1 MSNKIIICAI
11 IIIICIMG
19 IGIGI
24 YAQFFYVNSNEDKFM
39 LGLGEEAEKKETR
52 KELELNFENIFQNS
66 VKIVQVPDKTN
77 KEDETKEIIYT
88 DTDFVAEKAG
98 YYDID
103 INIPKININSETIEN
118 VNNNI
123 TSLYTELAKEI
134 LLQQEQH
141 NIIYNVDYEG
151 YINQN
156 ILSLVIK
163 ATIKQDKDVQRTIIK
178 TYNYEINENKELTLQ
193 EIIEIKNLNENA
205 IQNEITQK
213 IEEYNKENLS
223 LNILGYE
230 GHVRDAE
237 NEMYEIEN
245 AENFFLGEDGFLY
258 IVYSYGNKEE
268 TNLIDIIV
276 I

>member
-213 IEEYNKENLS
+213 IEEYNKENLN

-230 GHVRDAE
+230 GHVRDVE
-237 NEMYEIEN
+237 SEMYEIEN
-245 AENFFLGEDGFLY
+245 AENFFLGEEGFLY

>member
-66 VKIVQVPDKTN
+66 VKIVQVPDKTD

-178 TYNYEINENKELTLQ
+178 TYNYEINENKELSLK
-193 EIIEIKNLNENA
+193 EIIEIKKLNENA

-245 AENFFLGEDGFLY
+245 AENFFLGEEGFLY

>member
-1 MSNKIIICAI
+1 
-11 IIIICIMG
+11 MG

-77 KEDETKEIIYT
+77 KKDETKEIIYT

-178 TYNYEINENKELTLQ
+178 TYNYEINENKELSLQ

-230 GHVRDAE
+230 GHVRDVE
-237 NEMYEIEN
+237 SKMYEIEN
-245 AENFFLGEDGFLY
+245 AENFFLGEEGFLY

>member
-77 KEDETKEIIYT
+77 KKDETKEIIYT

-103 INIPKININSETIEN
+103 INIPKININSETIEK

>member
-245 AENFFLGEDGFLY
+245 AENFFLGEEGFLY

>member
-103 INIPKININSETIEN
+103 INIPKININSETIEK

-178 TYNYEINENKELTLQ
+178 TYNYEINENKELSLQ

-230 GHVRDAE
+230 GHVRDVE
-237 NEMYEIEN
+237 SEMYEIEN
-245 AENFFLGEDGFLY
+245 AENFFLGEEGFLY

>member
-77 KEDETKEIIYT
+77 KKDETKEIIYT

-103 INIPKININSETIEN
+103 INIPKININSETIEK

-230 GHVRDAE
+230 GHVRDVE
-237 NEMYEIEN
+237 SEMYEIEN

>member
-193 EIIEIKNLNENA
+193 EIIEIKNLNEDA

-245 AENFFLGEDGFLY
+245 AENFFLGEEGFLY

>member
-230 GHVRDAE
+230 GHVRDVE
-237 NEMYEIEN
+237 SEMYEIEN
-245 AENFFLGEDGFLY
+245 AENFFLGEEGFLY

>member
-77 KEDETKEIIYT
+77 KKDETKEIIYT

-103 INIPKININSETIEN
+103 INIPKININSETIEK

-178 TYNYEINENKELTLQ
+178 TYNYEINENKELSLQ
-193 EIIEIKNLNENA
+193 EIIEIKKLNENA

-230 GHVRDAE
+230 GHVRDVE
-237 NEMYEIEN
+237 SEMYEIEN

>member
-178 TYNYEINENKELTLQ
+178 TYNYEINENKELSLQ

-230 GHVRDAE
+230 GHVRDVE
-237 NEMYEIEN
+237 SEMYEIEN
-245 AENFFLGEDGFLY
+245 AENFFLGEEGFLY

>member
-52 KELELNFENIFQNS
+52 KEIELNFENIFQNS

-77 KEDETKEIIYT
+77 KKDETKEIIYT

-103 INIPKININSETIEN
+103 INIPKININSETIEK

-230 GHVRDAE
+230 GHVRDVE
-237 NEMYEIEN
+237 SEMYEIEN
-245 AENFFLGEDGFLY
+245 AENFFLGEEGFLY

>member
-77 KEDETKEIIYT
+77 KKDETKEIIYT
-88 DTDFVAEKAG
+88 DTDFVVEKAG

-103 INIPKININSETIEN
+103 INIPKININSETIEK

-178 TYNYEINENKELTLQ
+178 TYNYEINENKELSLQ

-230 GHVRDAE
+230 GHVRDVE
-237 NEMYEIEN
+237 SEMYEIEN
-245 AENFFLGEDGFLY
+245 AENFFLGEEGFLY

>member
-103 INIPKININSETIEN
+103 INIPKININSETIEK

>member
-77 KEDETKEIIYT
+77 KKDETKEIIYT

-178 TYNYEINENKELTLQ
+178 TYNYEINGNKELTLQ

-230 GHVRDAE
+230 GHVRDVE
-237 NEMYEIEN
+237 SEMYEIEN
-245 AENFFLGEDGFLY
+245 AENFFLGEEGFLY

>member
-77 KEDETKEIIYT
+77 KKDETKEIIYT

-103 INIPKININSETIEN
+103 INIPKININSETIEK

-230 GHVRDAE
+230 GHVRDVE
-237 NEMYEIEN
+237 SEMYEIEN
-245 AENFFLGEDGFLY
+245 AENFFLGEEGFLY

>member
-77 KEDETKEIIYT
+77 KKDETKEIIYT
-88 DTDFVAEKAG
+88 DTNFVAEKAG

-103 INIPKININSETIEN
+103 INIPKININSETIEK

-178 TYNYEINENKELTLQ
+178 TYNYEINENKELSLQ
-193 EIIEIKNLNENA
+193 EIIEIKKLNENA

-230 GHVRDAE
+230 GHVRDVE
-237 NEMYEIEN
+237 SEMYEIEN
-245 AENFFLGEDGFLY
+245 AENFFLGEEGFLY

>member
-77 KEDETKEIIYT
+77 KKDETKEIIYT

-103 INIPKININSETIEN
+103 INIPKININSETIEK

-178 TYNYEINENKELTLQ
+178 TYNYEINENKELSLQ

-230 GHVRDAE
+230 GHVRDVE

>member
-103 INIPKININSETIEN
+103 INIPKININSETIEK

-178 TYNYEINENKELTLQ
+178 TYNYEINENKELSLQ

>member
-77 KEDETKEIIYT
+77 KKDETKEIIYT

-178 TYNYEINENKELTLQ
+178 TYNYEISENKELTLQ

-230 GHVRDAE
+230 GHVRDVE
-237 NEMYEIEN
+237 SEMYEIEN
-245 AENFFLGEDGFLY
+245 AENFFLGEEGFLY

>member
-103 INIPKININSETIEN
+103 INIPKININSETIEK

-245 AENFFLGEDGFLY
+245 AENFFLGEEGFLY

>member
-77 KEDETKEIIYT
+77 KKDETKEIIYT

-230 GHVRDAE
+230 GHVRDVE
-237 NEMYEIEN
+237 SKMYEIEN
-245 AENFFLGEDGFLY
+245 AENFFLGEEGFLY

>member
-77 KEDETKEIIYT
+77 KKDETKEIIYT

-178 TYNYEINENKELTLQ
+178 TYNYEINENKELSLQ

-230 GHVRDAE
+230 GHVRDVE
-237 NEMYEIEN
+237 SEMYEIEN
-245 AENFFLGEDGFLY
+245 AENFFLGEEGFLY

>member
-1 MSNKIIICAI
+1 
-11 IIIICIMG
+11 MG

-245 AENFFLGEDGFLY
+245 AENFFLGEEGFLY

>member
-178 TYNYEINENKELTLQ
+178 TYNYEINENKELSLQ

>member
-1 MSNKIIICAI
+1 MKNF
-11 IIIICIMG
+11 G
-19 IGIGI
+19 H
-24 YAQFFYVNSNEDKFM
+24 AQ
-39 LGLGEEAEKKETR
+39 
-52 KELELNFENIFQNS
+52 LNFENIFQNS

-77 KEDETKEIIYT
+77 KKDETKEIIYT

-103 INIPKININSETIEN
+103 INIPKININSETIEK

-178 TYNYEINENKELTLQ
+178 TYNYEINENKELSLQ

>member
-77 KEDETKEIIYT
+77 KKDETKEIIYT

-103 INIPKININSETIEN
+103 INIPKININSETIEK

-178 TYNYEINENKELTLQ
+178 TYNYEISENKELTLQ

-230 GHVRDAE
+230 GHVRDVE
-237 NEMYEIEN
+237 SEMYEIEN
-245 AENFFLGEDGFLY
+245 AENFFLGEEGFLY

>member
-66 VKIVQVPDKTN
+66 VKILQVPDKTN
-77 KEDETKEIIYT
+77 KKDETKEIIYT

-103 INIPKININSETIEN
+103 INIPKININSETIEK

-230 GHVRDAE
+230 GHVRDVE
-237 NEMYEIEN
+237 SEMYEIEN
-245 AENFFLGEDGFLY
+245 AENFFLGEEGFLY

>member
-193 EIIEIKNLNENA
+193 EIIEIKNLNEDA

-237 NEMYEIEN
+237 NKMYEIEN

>member
-77 KEDETKEIIYT
+77 KKDETKEIIYT

>member
-193 EIIEIKNLNENA
+193 EIIEIKNLNEDA

>member
-77 KEDETKEIIYT
+77 KKDETKEIIYT

-230 GHVRDAE
+230 GHVRDVE
-237 NEMYEIEN
+237 SEMYEIEN
-245 AENFFLGEDGFLY
+245 AENFFLGEEGFLY